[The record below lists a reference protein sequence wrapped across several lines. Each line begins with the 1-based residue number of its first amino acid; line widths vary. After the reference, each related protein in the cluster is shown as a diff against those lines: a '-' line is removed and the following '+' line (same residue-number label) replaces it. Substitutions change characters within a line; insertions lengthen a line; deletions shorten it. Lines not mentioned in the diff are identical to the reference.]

1 MNIPDWQSFIDGLR
15 LDQAKLRDELRPYE
29 AGTMRVG
36 RGPPNGPMED
46 FTDERIAT
54 IKGEIESIEKTVR
67 RVEGMLRAENG

>member
-1 MNIPDWQSFIDGLR
+1 MSAHDWESFIDGLR
-15 LDQAKLRDELRPYE
+15 SDQEKLRKELRPYE

-54 IKGEIESIEKTVR
+54 IKGEIERIERTLR
-67 RVEGMLRAENG
+67 WVEAMLQAEDG